1 MKWML
6 PLPIYRILLAVLIL
20 VTAAGALWLA
30 FDPSIDDGVEITLAS
45 TPTPIIPGSGDTSPV
60 ALVNLNTAIVSE
72 LEDLS
77 CIGPERA
84 KNIVAYRTENGP
96 FQRTDL
102 VMAVPDI
109 GIGTYEC
116 IREFVTVGN

>member
-1 MKWML
+1 MV

-30 FDPSIDDGVEITLAS
+30 VDPSIDSGVEIAVAP
-45 TPTPIIPGSGDTSPV
+45 TPTPITTDSEDSPSV
-60 ALVNLNTAIVSE
+60 DLVNINTAIASE
-72 LEDLS
+72 LEDLP

-84 KNIVAYRTENGP
+84 NGIVAYRTENGS

-102 VMAVPDI
+102 VMAVSGI
-109 GIGTYEC
+109 GTGTYEC
-116 IREFVTVGN
+116 IRALVTVGE

>member
-1 MKWML
+1 MV
-6 PLPIYRILLAVLIL
+6 PLSIYRVLLAVLIL

-30 FDPSIDDGVEITLAS
+30 FDPAIDGGVEITLAP
-45 TPTPIIPGSGDTSPV
+45 TPTLITADGGDTSAI
-60 ALVNLNTAIVSE
+60 ALVNINTATTSE
-72 LEDLS
+72 LEDLP

-84 KNIVAYRTENGP
+84 KNIIAYRTENGP

-102 VMAVPDI
+102 VMAVADI
-109 GIGTYEC
+109 GTGTYEC